1 MQCNKM
7 QCKCNANA
15 NASALQIQM
24 QCFSTCP
31 FHLHRHPHHVAS
43 GGGFRWKGYVL
54 KNAKI
59 RILFWAMAAR
69 NWGSRITF
77 HLIPPRITFHIIRVH
92 KVGAS
97 PGGREAP
104 TFLHLIR
111 LLANRFQTILLLF
124 WSVKKCLSPPT
135 FFLPLSRP
143 QLWRCRQSQSWGLP
157 GVRGGPKSMAYN
169 SNGTTFASKAH
180 IELCRS
186 NYTP

>member
-43 GGGFRWKGYVL
+43 GVGFRWKGYVL

-69 NWGSRITF
+69 NWGSGSPQLFIKFRCWANRLQTSLVLF
-77 HLIPPRITFHIIRVH
+77 WCVKTLHLPRITF
-92 KVGAS
+92 
-97 PGGREAP
+97 
-104 TFLHLIR
+104 HLIR

-180 IELCRS
+180 IELCR
-186 NYTP
+186 